1 MGQFPTGVSVKFNPA
16 LTQYA
21 ELKNALDEQK
31 DTIAKEEASE
41 KIEQSYAGK
50 IGHAIEPLIRPLGFD
65 WKIGIGLVTALSAKE
80 VLVSTLGTIYSVG
93 EVEDD
98 TMALQDAL
106 KGDPHFNPV
115 VAYGLMAFVLIYPP
129 CLATIAIIRK
139 ETGSLKWTFFGIAY
153 STTLAWIVSFIIYQ
167 AGSIFGF

>member
-1 MGQFPTGVSVKFNPA
+1 M
-16 LTQYA
+16 
-21 ELKNALDEQK
+21 
-31 DTIAKEEASE
+31 
-41 KIEQSYAGK
+41 
-50 IGHAIEPLIRPLGFD
+50 
-65 WKIGIGLVTALSAKE
+65 
-80 VLVSTLGTIYSVG
+80 G

-139 ETGSLKWTFFGIAY
+139 ETGSLKWTFFSIAY